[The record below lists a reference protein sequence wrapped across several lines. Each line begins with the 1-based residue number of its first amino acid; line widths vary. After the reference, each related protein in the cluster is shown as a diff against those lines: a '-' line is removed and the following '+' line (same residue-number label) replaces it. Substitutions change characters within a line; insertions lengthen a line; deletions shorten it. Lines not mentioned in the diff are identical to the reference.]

1 MSIQEKIKAKEEQIL
16 KKREKIKKEE
26 EGKNDKGIKKLIARL
41 FLDKLNFIQDIF
53 IVKGK
58 IITTKNRLW
67 ERV

>member
-1 MSIQEKIKAKEEQIL
+1 MTEKRFL
-16 KKREKIKKEE
+16 CD
-26 EGKNDKGIKKLIARL
+26 DKGIKKLIARL